1 MNFMKMKKYTPAK
14 FSKHIYSAVLLFAH
28 FILFAGP
35 AISQQKDSILTGR
48 KWPTSGIYQHDFLY
62 AGEWQGCSFKD
73 QKMFLVKQGKVVW
86 EYSMPEDG
94 EYGDIALLPN
104 GNILFSR
111 KTGASE
117 ITMDKKIVWN
127 YEAENKSEIHV
138 CQPVGPDKVFIVIN
152 AVPAKAIILNKITGK
167 VEKEMI
173 IPTGGTN
180 PHVMFRRCRYTAAG
194 TFLVGHLDMNKVS
207 EYDSTGK
214 EIWSVPAPSVWSVSR
229 LENGNTL
236 VGGNQHCYVREFNKT
251 GTVVWELTQKD
262 VPEIKLFNIQEVVRL
277 KNGNTVISNWC
288 AGTLKNKE
296 DQQGTVQFFEV
307 TQDKKIVWNLSSWNH
322 PDLGP
327 ASAIQIL
334 E

>member
-1 MNFMKMKKYTPAK
+1 MNSMKMRKVIPANGWLQ
-14 FSKHIYSAVLLFAH
+14 IQLALLI
-28 FILFAGP
+28 FIASPLF
-35 AISQQKDSILTGR
+35 SQQKDSILTAR
-48 KWPTSGIYQHDFLY
+48 KWPTSGLNQHDFLY
-62 AGEWQGCSFKD
+62 AGEWQGSSFKD
-73 QKMFLVKQGKVVW
+73 QKMFIVKHGKVVW

-104 GNILFSR
+104 GHILFSR

-127 YEAENKSEIHV
+127 YKAENNAEIHV
-138 CQPVGPDKVFIVIN
+138 CQPVGLDKVFIVIN

-167 VEKEMI
+167 VEKELI
-173 IPTGGTN
+173 LPTGGTN
-180 PHVMFRRCRYTAAG
+180 PHVMFRRCRFTAAG

-236 VGGNQHCYVREFNKT
+236 VGGNQHCYVREFNKA
-251 GTVVWELTQKD
+251 GNIVWELTQKD

-277 KNGNTVISNWC
+277 NNGNTIISNWC

-296 DQQGTVQFFEV
+296 DQKGTVQFFEV
-307 TQDKKIVWNLSSWNH
+307 TKDKKIVWILSSWDQ

>member
-1 MNFMKMKKYTPAK
+1 MNRMKMRKELPAK
-14 FSKHIYSAVLLFAH
+14 FWLQ
-28 FILFAGP
+28 ILFALFILINGP
-35 AISQQKDSILTGR
+35 SFSQQKDSTLTGR
-48 KWPTSGIYQHDFLY
+48 KWPTSGLNQHDFLY

-73 QKMFLVKQGKVVW
+73 QKMFIVKQGKVVW

-104 GNILFSR
+104 GHILFSR

-117 ITMDKKIVWN
+117 ITMEKKIVWN
-127 YEAENKSEIHV
+127 YKAENNAEIHV
-138 CQPVGPDKVFIVIN
+138 CQPAGPDKVFIVIN

-167 VEKEMI
+167 VEQELI

-207 EYDSTGK
+207 EYDSSGK

-236 VGGNQHCYVREFNKT
+236 VGGNQHCYVREFNKA
-251 GTVVWELTQKD
+251 GKVVWELTQKD

-277 KNGNTVISNWC
+277 NNGNTVISNWC

-296 DQQGTVQFFEV
+296 DQKGTVQFFEV
-307 TQDKKIVWNLSSWNH
+307 TKDKKIVWILSSWDH